1 MKITLPDGT
10 VIEGTK
16 DEIAPY
22 LPPPPMRN
30 WDGSP
35 AITSYSTATWVA
47 S

>member
-10 VIEGTK
+10 KIEGTK
-16 DEIAPY
+16 DELAPY

-35 AITSYSTATWVA
+35 AITSCETPNWSV